1 MVRTTVLIALLGLS
15 LVACS
20 NDSNSDDKAAT
31 STSAAVSSSGE
42 STTTSA
48 TTSGDQ
54 PTSSASSTSTAPAPA
69 PLTVDDNANGT
80 EVRLVPDQKLVVR
93 LPANNSTGYAWSV
106 QKVDKDTLKQDGN
119 PEYKQDPQPEG
130 HVGAGGTSVWS
141 FQAGKP
147 GETTLELVYFR
158 PWETATDSDKRFTLT
173 VRVQ

>member
-20 NDSNSDDKAAT
+20 NGDSDSDHQPLT
-31 STSAAVSSSGE
+31 STVVAESSKPTSSS
-42 STTTSA
+42 A
-48 TTSGDQ
+48 Q
-54 PTSSASSTSTAPAPA
+54 PTSSGEHATSTTAPTAA
-69 PLTVDDNANGT
+69 PLTVDDSADGT

-106 QKVDKDTLKQDGN
+106 QKVDEDTLKQDGN
-119 PEYKQDPQPEG
+119 PEYKPDPQPEG
-130 HVGAGGTSVWS
+130 HVGGGGTSIWS

-147 GETTLELVYFR
+147 GDTTLELVYFR
-158 PWETATDSDKRFTLT
+158 PWEEPVDSDKRFTLT